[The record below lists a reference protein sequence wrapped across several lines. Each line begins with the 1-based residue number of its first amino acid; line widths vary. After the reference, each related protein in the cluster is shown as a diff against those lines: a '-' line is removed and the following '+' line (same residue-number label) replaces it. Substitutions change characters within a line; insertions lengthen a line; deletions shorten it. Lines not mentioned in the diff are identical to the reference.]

1 MLPIDLETGGKHYA
15 FLGRAGEDV
24 ATRLWA
30 SIEPIGVVERAST
43 QAQDIR
49 KSLEIEAEGRAAPA
63 AEVQRYA
70 LPATIRLVLVG
81 PRSRSGE
88 DDIFLLKDWLDQV
101 RRSCKSGTR
110 VRLFIVLSSL
120 TYRNGHLSL
129 DAERRQTHRPRAIVI
144 GQLRQAVPLVSLPSL
159 TQSSVHLHRA
169 HACHLS

>member
-1 MLPIDLETGGKHYA
+1 VPLTAVLGEPISARHHQGVRQHDGFVWCPIELEGMLPIDLETGGQHYA

-24 ATRLWA
+24 AARLWA
-30 SIEPIGVVERAST
+30 SIEPIGIVERAST

-63 AEVQRYA
+63 AEVQRDA

-101 RRSCKSGTR
+101 RRSCKPLAEIQIVTRSGSAS
-110 VRLFIVLSSL
+110 VL
-120 TYRNGHLSL
+120 
-129 DAERRQTHRPRAIVI
+129 
-144 GQLRQAVPLVSLPSL
+144 
-159 TQSSVHLHRA
+159 
-169 HACHLS
+169 